1 MPWFPLQINDDA
13 VSWRFDIVGLLAVVG
28 GSAIRK
34 NSLAMTASWLG
45 SFPRLLP
52 APETMLDPDRP
63 RRLQLPGTNDVTV
76 IRVHSGLQFT
86 ELDLFAS
93 SIHRVESLDPLQF
106 QCFRVTYRRKDEEDN
121 YAPRANIPLY
131 TFCPLN
137 LLTVASIVITVAL
150 FVWAGIEGDAVA
162 LLGLGTM
169 SLSTSMACLS
179 TQWKP
184 NIPVRRVGAHVPDG
198 DVVIKTRFGA
208 FITVKCPEEIA
219 RELYSGKYSY
229 FYTFGERVHQ
239 YLLAMSTVFLMAAI
253 IFFSNCG
260 WKIQIAVGLAY
271 IVLNLAHWALAL
283 LTKPNE
289 NFNLGVRYNIEV
301 LEDKVNEN
309 YTQLLWDA
317 IRITGSIEWVKKTGS
332 APQTKHWDGWLE
344 EAKEN
349 FQNLNW
355 DPEEALDRWM
365 RMKLEEPSSD
375 MEEKMIPNMAA
386 SRNHTGGCRKNM
398 TNGAKRRNK
407 WRAYQAGYSRG
418 RLKEAG
424 NDP

>member
-1 MPWFPLQINDDA
+1 
-13 VSWRFDIVGLLAVVG
+13 
-28 GSAIRK
+28 
-34 NSLAMTASWLG
+34 
-45 SFPRLLP
+45 
-52 APETMLDPDRP
+52 MLDPDRP
-63 RRLQLPGTNDVTV
+63 RMLQLPGTNDVTV

-86 ELDLFAS
+86 ELDLLAN

-137 LLTVASIVITVAL
+137 LLTVASIVITVTL

-184 NIPVRRVGAHVPDG
+184 DIPARRVGAHVPDG

-208 FITVKCPEEIA
+208 FITVKCSEEIA

-271 IVLNLAHWALAL
+271 IVLNLAHWALTL

-317 IRITGSIEWVKKTGS
+317 IRTTESIEWVKKTGS
-332 APQTKHWDGWLE
+332 TP
-344 EAKEN
+344 
-349 FQNLNW
+349 
-355 DPEEALDRWM
+355 
-365 RMKLEEPSSD
+365 
-375 MEEKMIPNMAA
+375 
-386 SRNHTGGCRKNM
+386 
-398 TNGAKRRNK
+398 
-407 WRAYQAGYSRG
+407 
-418 RLKEAG
+418 
-424 NDP
+424 